1 VYKRQER
8 FQRELLKSGIDQALR
23 KAGVR
28 PGDTVRIGPVEL
40 EWDPPEDRR

>member
-1 VYKRQER
+1 MAVLQDPAAAQE
-8 FQRELLKSGIDQALR
+8 LSLALR

-40 EWDPPEDRR
+40 EWEPPEDDR